1 MPSLSVELNKANPTN
16 FELTFPLVPNH
27 SSIQDAE
34 ELILNIHGA
43 ILPSFSIPAIES
55 QWQGT
60 VRKIPSGPIDF
71 EILNVQ
77 FVVDSQFKNWKLI
90 YNWMAYIADNKEKML
105 ELYQNYA
112 IDTTLRIIDNFN
124 NDILAVDFAGMWPTN
139 LQEVGFSMKEGEV
152 LLEAGATFVYDYFT
166 IRENI

>member
-16 FELTFPLVPNH
+16 FELTFPLVPNQT
-27 SSIQDAE
+27 SLTAAE
-34 ELILNIHGA
+34 ELVLNIHGA
-43 ILPSFSIPAIES
+43 ILPSFTIPQIEV
-55 QWQGT
+55 QWQNT
-60 VRKIPSGPIDF
+60 TRKIPGGPIDF

-77 FVVDSQFKNWKLI
+77 FVVDLQFKNWKLI
-90 YNWMAYIADNKEKML
+90 YNWMTYIANNKDKML
-105 ELYQNYA
+105 ELYERYA

-124 NDILAVDFAGMWPTN
+124 ADIMAVDFAGMWPTN